1 MNSNKKDEKFLIKLL
16 IILSLLVL
24 IIFIIF
30 PKANFKENFAQN
42 IRIHTCQPNFTD
54 TNHSQVFKIKRL
66 LSGARNYLKNK
77 CEYDLIKIK
86 IDSKNF
92 KRIKK
97 TRKKA
102 LETGILTNPKKASAK
117 LNYNDEI
124 FDSKIR
130 LKGDLPNHWLI
141 NKQWSLKIELGDG
154 KSINGMKE
162 FSLTKLKERSFP
174 ENLIITKQYE
184 RMDIISPKFKI
195 YKVEINGINW
205 GLMIAEEQFSNVF
218 LQNRQLKKGLIFK
231 LTNEASFKINQF
243 FKQKKIKSNKYFIRK
258 QGKFEIDIFNKKQF
272 SNQQN
277 FLDQESM
284 LKSLNEIIKSDMPIE
299 EKSILLKRYFNTGSL
314 AVVLANSLVFGSYH
328 TLNLT
333 NIRFYLN
340 PNNLKIDPIPT
351 DHTIDKEVYKDLDF
365 SKYLS
370 GLDFYKIFY
379 EDELFLKKYII
390 SLNQI
395 KNDLKKIIEDSE
407 NLCLKFEHYCK
418 ERLNIQIVKNR
429 VNLLIE
435 LDKKIFQN
443 VNKKKKNTEN
453 NLELKW
459 KKTSENEFKAIK
471 VYSDYIYARLFNDY
485 IKIYNYSL
493 NEVKL
498 KKLDIYFSQE
508 KKNKCKIMKKDNCSK
523 KTITINYILQEN
535 YADFIINKI
544 ETNLKKNQKLIW
556 AEMHGEVRNEKFT
569 YKIRNEK
576 TKFDNYSFINR
587 ELN

>member
-1 MNSNKKDEKFLIKLL
+1 MK
-16 IILSLLVL
+16 
-24 IIFIIF
+24 
-30 PKANFKENFAQN
+30 Q
-42 IRIHTCQPNFTD
+42 
-54 TNHSQVFKIKRL
+54 
-66 LSGARNYLKNK
+66 
-77 CEYDLIKIK
+77 
-86 IDSKNF
+86 
-92 KRIKK
+92 
-97 TRKKA
+97 A
-102 LETGILTNPKKASAK
+102 L
-117 LNYNDEI
+117 
-124 FDSKIR
+124 
-130 LKGDLPNHWLI
+130 
-141 NKQWSLKIELGDG
+141 
-154 KSINGMKE
+154 
-162 FSLTKLKERSFP
+162 
-174 ENLIITKQYE
+174 
-184 RMDIISPKFKI
+184 
-195 YKVEINGINW
+195 
-205 GLMIAEEQFSNVF
+205 
-218 LQNRQLKKGLIFK
+218 K
-231 LTNEASFKINQF
+231 LTNSLNK
-243 FKQKKIKSNKYFIRK
+243 KKIKSNKYFIRK
-258 QGKFEIDIFNKKQF
+258 QGKFEIDVFNKKQF

-284 LKSLNEIIKSDMPIE
+284 LKSLNELIKSDMPIE

-314 AVVLANSLVFGSYH
+314 GVVLANSLVFGSYH

-351 DHTIDKEVYKDLDF
+351 DHAIDKKVYKDLDF

-370 GLDFYKIFY
+370 SLDFYKIFY
-379 EDELFLKKYII
+379 EDELFLKRYII

-395 KNDLKKIIEDSE
+395 KNDLKKIKEDSE

-471 VYSDYIYARLFNDY
+471 IYSDYIYARLFNDY

-498 KKLDIYFSQE
+498 KKLDIYFSQDQ
-508 KKNKCKIMKKDNCSK
+508 KNKCKIMKKDNCLK
-523 KTITINYILQEN
+523 KTITINYTLQEN

-544 ETNLKKNQKLIW
+544 ETNLKKDQKLIW

-576 TKFDNYSFINR
+576 IEFDNYNFIKR